1 MYGWMEGRGEEGG
14 GKEGEKEGRQAG
26 LKEGRKEGRK
36 VRRKKRMKGRMAVQA
51 EREWAAGN
59 GGMETKKGEG
69 VKEREEKEE
78 HYCHL
83 IPSTL
88 VVTFLGCKRCVE
100 YVQVLIP
107 NSQNAC

>member
-1 MYGWMEGRGEEGG
+1 MDGWMDGREGGRREEGR
-14 GKEGEKEGRQAG
+14 
-26 LKEGRKEGRK
+26 KEGRKEGRTRQERRRK
-36 VRRKKRMKGRMAVQA
+36 VRRKKRRKGRMAVQA

-88 VVTFLGCKRCVE
+88 VVTFLGCKSWVE